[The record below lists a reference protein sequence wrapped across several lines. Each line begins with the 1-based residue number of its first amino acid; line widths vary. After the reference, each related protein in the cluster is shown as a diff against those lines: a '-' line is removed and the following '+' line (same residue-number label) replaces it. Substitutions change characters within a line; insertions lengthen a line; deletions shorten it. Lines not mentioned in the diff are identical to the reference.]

1 MSLPLLIS
9 VPHAGLDVPPEVQSL
24 CRLTPEQIAADGDE
38 GAAAIYH
45 GLREH
50 VAAFTTTEV
59 ARAIIDLN
67 RAEDDRRADGVVKT
81 HTCWNELV
89 YRDFPSEELVQR
101 LLHVHY
107 HPYHRRIAELAK
119 SDVRLGI
126 DCHTMAA
133 KGPPIGPGAGIE
145 RPWICL
151 SNADGTCSPEWF
163 ESLAE
168 CFEQAFEHEV
178 ALNDPFRG
186 GYIIRR
192 HAGELPWVQLELSR
206 AGFMPDAQKHTCVL
220 KALRRWCG
228 CE

>member
-9 VPHAGLDVPPEVQSL
+9 VPHAGLDVPPEVESL
-24 CRLTPEQIAADGDE
+24 CLLTPEQIAADGDE

-50 VAAFTTTEV
+50 VAAFATSPV

-81 HTCWNELV
+81 HTCWNERV
-89 YRDFPSEELVQR
+89 YRDFPSEELIQQ
-101 LLHVHY
+101 LLSEHY
-107 HPYHRRIAELAK
+107 HPYHHRLAGLAR
-119 SDVRLGI
+119 SDVKLGV

-133 KGPPIGPGAGIE
+133 MGPPIGPGAGIE

-151 SNADGTCSPEWF
+151 SNADETCPREWL
-163 ESLAE
+163 ESLAR

-186 GYIIRR
+186 GYIVRR
-192 HAGELPWVQLELSR
+192 HASELPWVQLELSR
-206 AGFMPDAQKHTCVL
+206 AGFMPDDQKHERVL
-220 KALRRWCG
+220 QALQMWC
-228 CE
+228 ERD